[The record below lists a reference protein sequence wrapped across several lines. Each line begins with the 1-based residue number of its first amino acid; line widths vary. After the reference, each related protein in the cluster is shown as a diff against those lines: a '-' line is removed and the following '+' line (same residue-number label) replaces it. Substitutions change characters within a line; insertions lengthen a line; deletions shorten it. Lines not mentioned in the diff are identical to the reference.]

1 MNADPIFSLEA
12 ALGRGGLQEGLRFL
26 NGRVAHRFSAV
37 YRLEDQM
44 LHNVQLVDKVEDGF
58 DRTALQSLPLGDSF
72 CQFVM
77 RDGLFRTSKTSE
89 LDTLDGHPYKGV
101 LESYV
106 GLPLM
111 KTPGELYGTL
121 CHFDFAEKAV
131 SDEEFDYLQKVARLL
146 PRFL

>member
-1 MNADPIFSLEA
+1 MNPDPIFELEA
-12 ALGRGGLQEGLRFL
+12 ALGRGGLEEGLRFL

-44 LHNVQLVDKVEDGF
+44 LHNVQLVDKVDDGF
-58 DRTALQSLPLGDSF
+58 DRTALASLPLGDSF

-77 RDGLFRTSKTSE
+77 RDGFFRASKISE
-89 LDTLDGHPYKGV
+89 VDELEGHPYKGV

-111 KTPGELYGTL
+111 KHPGELYGTL
-121 CHFDFAEKAV
+121 CHFDFGEKAL
-131 SDEEFDYLQKVARLL
+131 SDEEFGYLQKVARLL

>member
-1 MNADPIFSLEA
+1 MTPDPIFALESA
-12 ALGRGGLQEGLRFL
+12 FGRGGLEEGLRFL

-44 LHNVQLVDKVEDGF
+44 LHNMQLVDKVEDGF
-58 DRTALQSLPLGDSF
+58 DRTVLQAVPLGDSF

-77 RDGLFRTSKTSE
+77 RDGHFRTSKTSDIDS
-89 LDTLDGHPYKGV
+89 LNGHPYKGV

-111 KTPGELYGTL
+111 KIPGELYGTL
-121 CHFDFAEKAV
+121 CHFDFGEKPL
-131 SDEEFDYLQKVARLL
+131 SDEEFSFLQKVARLI